1 VTGHYSGRTRNALL
15 VVRATVGLGLVLAQ
29 LVFVLT
35 VHLSSCCKERYF
47 AWAPNDYSVDYQIN
61 ASVNG
66 RPLSGSEISD
76 RYRLDQVGFWE
87 DPVERLE
94 GLLKRRELTYAG
106 TDRIT
111 ILLEYQLNGRAT
123 VKWTWSNG

>member
-1 VTGHYSGRTRNALL
+1 VTGHYGARTRNALL

-66 RPLSGSEISD
+66 RPLSGSEIYD

-94 GLLKRRELTYAG
+94 GLLKRRELMYAG
-106 TDRIT
+106 TDRVT
-111 ILLEYQLNGRAT
+111 ILLEYELNGRPT
-123 VKWTWSNG
+123 EKWTWSNG